1 MATKKPTRKVN
12 VIDTTAELKAEM
24 KKNGVR
30 LPHGYSVVKRKKKVT
45 ATPKKKVNKGA
56 AALKKIVAKA
66 KTIQKH
72 EPSISW
78 QKAMKLA
85 AKK

>member
-1 MATKKPTRKVN
+1 MAKKN
-12 VIDTTAELKAEM
+12 VIDTTAELKSEL

-30 LPHGYSVVKRKKKVT
+30 LAHGYELVSRKRKEKP
-45 ATPKKKVNKGA
+45 APKKKVNKGA
-56 AALKKIVAKA
+56 VALKKIVAKA
-66 KTIQKH
+66 KIIQRH
-72 EPSISW
+72 EPNISW

>member
-1 MATKKPTRKVN
+1 MATKKNIV
-12 VIDTTAELKAEM
+12 DTTAELKELM
-24 KKNGVR
+24 KKNGVK
-30 LPHGYSVVKRKKKVT
+30 LPHGYEVVARKKK
-45 ATPKKKVNKGA
+45 AIPAPKKKVNKGA
-56 AALKKIVAKA
+56 QALKKIVAKA
-66 KTIQKH
+66 KNIQKH